1 MVTILGK
8 LSKEHRDRMTRSEIW
23 GLARP
28 ALLLL
33 LVLWLSIPLPGKVIV
48 DFDPAVDFSKFKTF
62 AYIGGVDSL
71 VSMQVNPDLIKNR
84 VHRAVTRELVKKG
97 LREVQPEDHPDLVV
111 RYWANSQSHAT
122 TAVNT
127 NWGPYGP
134 FIDYY
139 WGFWYTSVT
148 AMSTRTGSLQIDLI
162 DPHRKSL
169 DWRLYI
175 IEKITSSEKI
185 WKKAD
190 KQVTK
195 GFESFPP
202 SAKEVQAKQKEREQ
216 HKP

>member
-1 MVTILGK
+1 MAGSDIRK
-8 LSKEHRDRMTRSEIW
+8 PTRFA
-23 GLARP
+23 LP
-28 ALLLL
+28 VVFLLLL
-33 LVLWLSIPLPGKVIV
+33 SLPASAKVVV
-48 DFDPAVDFSKFKTF
+48 DFDPSVDFSKFKTF

-71 VSMQVNPDLIKNR
+71 ASMQINPDLIKNR
-84 VHRAVTRELVKKG
+84 VHRALTRELVKKG
-97 LREVQPEDHPDLVV
+97 LREVQPNEDPDLVV

-162 DPHRKSL
+162 DPRKKSL

-175 IEKITSSEKI
+175 IEKITNSEKI
-185 WKKAD
+185 WKQAD
-190 KQVTK
+190 KQLTK

-202 SAKEVQAKQKEREQ
+202 SAKEIQAKQKEREE
-216 HKP
+216 HKPVTTSTSLQ

>member
-1 MVTILGK
+1 MAGSDI
-8 LSKEHRDRMTRSEIW
+8 RRPTR
-23 GLARP
+23 LAL
-28 ALLLL
+28 AVLFLLLL
-33 LVLWLSIPLPGKVIV
+33 SVPASAKVVV

-71 VSMQVNPDLIKNR
+71 VSMQINPDLIKNR
-84 VHRAVTRELVKKG
+84 VHRALARELVKKG
-97 LREVQPEDHPDLVV
+97 LREVQPNEDPDLVV

-162 DPHRKSL
+162 DPRKKSL

-175 IEKITSSEKI
+175 IEKITNSEKI
-185 WKKAD
+185 WKQAD
-190 KQVTK
+190 KQLTK
-195 GFESFPP
+195 GFQSFPP
-202 SAKEVQAKQKEREQ
+202 SAKEIQAKQREREE
-216 HKP
+216 HKPVITSTSFQ